1 MSGLFKQL
9 PGFQRTAPG
18 MERTILRH
26 LPRITLLGS
35 AAFSVRVMKGPAHV
49 AAPYPLSGTDRPS

>member
-1 MSGLFKQL
+1 MK
-9 PGFQRTAPG
+9 
-18 MERTILRH
+18 RTILRR

-49 AAPYPLSGTDRPS
+49 AAPYPLSGIDRPS